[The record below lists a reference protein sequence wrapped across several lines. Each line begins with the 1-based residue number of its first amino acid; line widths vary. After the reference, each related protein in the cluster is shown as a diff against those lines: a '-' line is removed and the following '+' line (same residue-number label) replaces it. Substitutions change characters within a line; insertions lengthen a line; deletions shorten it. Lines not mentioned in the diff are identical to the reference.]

1 MENLEM
7 TTSTNAAATASG
19 AAHRT
24 VPDLDTRSEI
34 HDLVVY
40 FYREIVFD
48 EFLDHVFE
56 DVAQVDW
63 NVHIPR
69 LIDYWC
75 GVLLRQPGYD
85 GMVLASHHDVHDLE
99 EFTPEHFE
107 TWFAMWVRCVNERW
121 QGPLAERAKSHA
133 AHMVRVM
140 SRKLLGSEWDP
151 VVVPGWI
158 DDATASDSRNP

>member
-1 MENLEM
+1 MIE
-7 TTSTNAAATASG
+7 TTAADREVEG
-19 AAHRT
+19 NPEGVRRQIR
-24 VPDLDTRSEI
+24 PDLDTRSEI

-63 NVHIPR
+63 NEHIPR

-85 GMVLASHHDVHDLE
+85 GMVLAAHHEVHDLE
-99 EFTPEHFE
+99 AFTAEHFE

-121 QGPLAERAKSHA
+121 AGPMAERAKSHA

-140 SRKLLGSEWDP
+140 SRKLLGAEWDP
-151 VVVPGWI
+151 AAVTGWS
-158 DDATASDSRNP
+158 DEPTAAGTRTP